1 MILYSEQESLL
12 FKVKFGRYEGSLNDP
27 EALKQEIA
35 EQQYDFIRIK
45 IHGAGDDL
53 FICLNALGIPYHLL
67 DIHRYYSLDYT
78 ETVVSVPV
86 SSDMELF
93 RNEGQLNSE
102 IRDMILQ
109 SFDEHPMG
117 FFRNEVL
124 ERYFPVELQRQNIA
138 DYISSQ
144 YTQTTNP
151 GRRSW
156 LIKINGVNAGCGSTE
171 FKGEEAY
178 TTYIGLLPPYR
189 KQSHYREVIHHMQY
203 EIQQSGARYCTGS
216 ARLHNLSSQW
226 VFERQGEKYT
236 RHDYVFMLMPRAGVS
251 RKLPL

>member
-12 FKVKFGRYEGSLNDP
+12 FNVKFGRYEGSLSKP
-27 EALKQEIA
+27 EALKEEIVA
-35 EQQYDFIRIK
+35 QGYDFVRIK
-45 IHGAGDDL
+45 IHNAGDDL
-53 FICLNALGIPYHLL
+53 FMRLNSLSVPYHLL

-78 ETVVSVPV
+78 QTPV
-86 SSDMELF
+86 TAPVASGMELF

-102 IRDMILQ
+102 IRHMVLQ

-124 ERYFPVELQRQNIA
+124 ENYFPVELQRQNIA
-138 DYISSQ
+138 NYISSQ

-151 GRRSW
+151 GRQAW

-189 KQSHYREVIHHMQY
+189 KQSHYREVIHRMQY

-216 ARLHNLSSQW
+216 ARLHNLSSQS
-226 VFERQGEKYT
+226 VFEKQGEKYI
-236 RHDYVFMLMPRAGVS
+236 RHDYVVMLMPKIAN
-251 RKLPL
+251 KD